1 MEALEERINDVI
13 NEDITYAKSPLAL
26 RNQRCY
32 AVRVGKRN
40 LLLIVLNNYYNNNNN
55 KYLIHYQ
62 AGFNGLLDVARQ
74 TYKETVDDLNE
85 MIDQY
90 RGKYNK
96 IMIIY
101 TR

>member
-1 MEALEERINDVI
+1 LEAFEERINDVI

-32 AVRVGKRN
+32 AVRVGKEN
-40 LLLIVLNNYYNNNNN
+40 LISVLNVIKKKI
-55 KYLIHYQ
+55 KYLIYYYQ

-90 RGKYNK
+90 RGKCNIYNK
-96 IMIIY
+96 IMII
-101 TR
+101 